1 MKFKTQRE
9 CIFHWARQRQT
20 EFTREKFFCPYDDD
34 DDVSWGGSSFCSK
47 LIILWWICE
56 SCYFWS
62 RKHFNQHVI
71 KCFAGFSNLLQQNAF
86 KKCFEVKG
94 TSRIPIYILEWIRNK
109 IIKSCMINIGY
120 LLTYL
125 FVANVRWCKI
135 SFSDLKYS
143 NKIFVLYIEI
153 WFMSLILSSKCL
165 FNELKSNIAFH
176 LRI

>member
-20 EFTREKFFCPYDDD
+20 EFTREKFFCPHDDD
-34 DDVSWGGSSFCSK
+34 DDVSWGSSSFCSK

-62 RKHFNQHVI
+62 RKYFKQMIKVNQHVM

-86 KKCFEVKG
+86 KNCFEVKG
-94 TSRIPIYILEWIRNK
+94 TGRIRIYILEWIRNK

-120 LLTYL
+120 LLRYL
-125 FVANVRWCKI
+125 
-135 SFSDLKYS
+135 
-143 NKIFVLYIEI
+143 LYNQCY
-153 WFMSLILSSKCL
+153 MK
-165 FNELKSNIAFH
+165 
-176 LRI
+176 